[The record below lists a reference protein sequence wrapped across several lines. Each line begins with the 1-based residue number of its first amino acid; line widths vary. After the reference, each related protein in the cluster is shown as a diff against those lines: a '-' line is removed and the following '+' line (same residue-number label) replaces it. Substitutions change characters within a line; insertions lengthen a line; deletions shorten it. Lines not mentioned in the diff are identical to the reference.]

1 MPDPDRQIKL
11 NSQNV
16 TLVENNTFHLVAET
30 NSKVTY
36 ISENNNIAT
45 VDNNGLITAVNP
57 GTVTITAKPATAFSK
72 CTVQVQSADEQ
83 AYKP

>member
-1 MPDPDRQIKL
+1 MQGNATIYVKYKNKTYSCKINVPDPDRQIKL

-45 VDNNGLITAVNP
+45 VDNNGLITALIR
-57 GTVTITAKPATAFSK
+57 G
-72 CTVQVQSADEQ
+72 Q
-83 AYKP
+83 